1 MFLHTQILN
10 VIVFI
15 FFFGSNVYS
24 SLGGPS
30 TGYYSQKETYA
41 AIPSLSSIYL
51 SALN

>member
-1 MFLHTQILN
+1 MRPRWTDFSVLLIRGVLFGEQILN

-30 TGYYSQKETYA
+30 TGYYSQKET
-41 AIPSLSSIYL
+41 
-51 SALN
+51 